1 MKIRTALRPWLV
13 ASLLVAVG
21 CIDAAFST
29 GGTAYTKRYKTT
41 LLAEPS
47 PQAKA
52 VGELPLAQ
60 KVKIEQV
67 RGNWLKV
74 NGGSAAG
81 WVFLGS
87 LSETKPDEGKGF
99 DGAPMLASET
109 TATAAARPLTPAAG
123 EYSQRRN
130 LGGASDDLN
139 WMITKCATITPAQV
153 EHYLK
158 THRKGEYQ

>member
-1 MKIRTALRPWLV
+1 MKIRSALRPWLV
-13 ASLLVAVG
+13 ASLLVAVA
-21 CIDAAFST
+21 CIDAAFSP

-47 PQAKA
+47 PQAKV

-67 RGNWLKV
+67 QGNWLKV

-87 LSETKPDEGKGF
+87 LSETKPDGGKGF
-99 DGAPMLASET
+99 NGAPMLASET
-109 TATAAARPLTPAAG
+109 TATAAARPLTPAAD

-130 LGGASDDLN
+130 LGSASDDLN
-139 WMITKCATITPAQV
+139 WMINQCATITPAQV